1 MQNAECMQTEP
12 DSQEPGSARIDPRV
26 RDLLR
31 DAVRWRLLGR
41 LFECPGDAWRRDLS
55 TLAAEVDDPEL
66 RAAAEAAIAGA
77 TEGQYHSVFGPGGPA
92 SPREVSCHE
101 TVELGSLMSELT
113 GYYHAFGYAPTTAE
127 APDHV
132 AVEVGFVAYLRLKA
146 AYALVSGDTAH
157 ATTAADAAGRFTSD
171 HLAILAAALV
181 SSLADSD
188 IDYLV
193 RASTHLQ
200 ARAGRPPARRR
211 LPVIQDPVDDEGDGE
226 FACGDNR

>member
-1 MQNAECMQTEP
+1 MHNAECMQTGP
-12 DSQEPGSARIDPRV
+12 GSQEPGSARIDPRV

-31 DAVRWRLLGR
+31 DAVRWRLRGR

-55 TLAAEVDDPEL
+55 ALAAEVDDAEL
-66 RAAAEAAIAGA
+66 RAVAAAAIAGA

-113 GYYHAFGYAPTTAE
+113 GYYHAFGYTPAAAE
-127 APDHV
+127 APDYV

-146 AYALVSGDTAH
+146 EYALVSGEAAH
-157 ATTAADAAGRFTSD
+157 ATTTADAAARFTAD
-171 HLAILAAALV
+171 HLATLAAALV
-181 SSLADSD
+181 AALADSD

-200 ARAGRPPARRR
+200 ARAGRPPSRTR
-211 LPVIQDPVDDEGDGE
+211 LRVIQDPIDDESDTE
-226 FACGDNR
+226 FPCGD